1 RGFRRQM
8 GVMNSEIKANMSA
21 FGKTEQS
28 AQKYQTRLDGLNNKM
43 KLQRRLYD
51 QAKTDLKNVKD
62 SYDKATGSIKQQ
74 GQKVKE
80 LANAHKKYD
89 DALRKSNHEL
99 KK

>member
-1 RGFRRQM
+1 MDNIDGLTIKNTMDNSGVEEGMRGFRRQM

-51 QAKTDLKNVKD
+51 QAKTD
-62 SYDKATGSIKQQ
+62 
-74 GQKVKE
+74 
-80 LANAHKKYD
+80 
-89 DALRKSNHEL
+89 
-99 KK
+99 